1 MFIKFGDKTK
11 QQEIDEKDINE
22 NIDEKDINENIDEKK
37 GSISKSEDRRINIL
51 KSYKKFTQKKVIT
64 NK

>member
-11 QQEIDEKDINE
+11 QQE
-22 NIDEKDINENIDEKK
+22 IDEKDINENIDEKK